1 MFQKSLNKVLEGT
14 QGKDVIIV
22 GAGSQGK
29 KLAGAFIDRGRKIE
43 CFFDNKEDMWAEG
56 DIFGIPI
63 KKPFNTENDNAYYV
77 ISVYDEVQ
85 RFILRK
91 QLAELGIQEKQIL
104 CYFPNRCLD
113 YHATLS
119 PEEYRGEI
127 DEMYKEIFGRP
138 INWKA
143 PKTYNEKIN
152 WEKLNVN
159 NDICKILADKNQAPN
174 WVGEKIG
181 KEHLTKRY
189 GVWNSLDEIDFS
201 RLPNSFVL
209 KANNASGRNILVK
222 DKEKLNVLELKDKVD
237 YWMSTNY
244 MFHAF
249 ENVYDGIEP
258 KIIAEEYLEGMAEN
272 LYDYNIYCFHG
283 EPKYIW
289 CIKGSH
295 KPECTAAFYDT
306 KWNRQPFS
314 YGYPLDIYPAP
325 KPAKLDEMLEL
336 TAILCKDFKHV
347 RVDWYIMPDGRIL
360 FGEMTFQTWSG
371 LETFIPEKY
380 DEYFGSLI

>member
-14 QGKDVIIV
+14 KGKNIIIV
-22 GAGSQGK
+22 SAGLHGK
-29 KLAGAFIDRGRKIE
+29 ELAGAFIDCGRE
-43 CFFDNKEDMWAEG
+43 VQCFFDNKEDLWG
-56 DIFGIPI
+56 LDIFGIPI
-63 KKPFNTENDNAYYV
+63 KKPFNANSSDVCYV
-77 ISVYDEVQ
+77 ISVYDEVL
-85 RFILRK
+85 RHVLRK
-91 QLAELGIQEKQIL
+91 QLAGLGISEELIL
-104 CYFPNRCLD
+104 CYFPARCLD

-127 DEMYKEIFGRP
+127 DEMFREKFGRQMDWE
-138 INWKA
+138 N

-152 WEKLNVN
+152 WEKLNVH
-159 NDICKILADKNQAPN
+159 DDRFKILTDKSQARN
-174 WVGEKIG
+174 WVGERVG
-181 KEHLTKRY
+181 EEHLTKHY
-189 GVWNSLDEIDFS
+189 GVWNNLDEIDFS
-201 RLPNSFVL
+201 KLPKSFVL

-222 DKEKLNVLELKDKVD
+222 DKEKFDVSEFRERVD

-244 MFHAF
+244 MFHRF
-249 ENVYDGIEP
+249 ENVYDGIVP
-258 KIIAEEYLEGMAEN
+258 KIIAEEYLEGMAET

-295 KPECTAAFYDT
+295 KPECTATFYDT
-306 KWNRQPFS
+306 EWNRQPFS

-325 KPAKLDEMLEL
+325 KPEKLDEMLEL
-336 TAILCKDFKHV
+336 TKMLCKDFRHV

-371 LETFIPEKY
+371 LDTFIPGKY